1 MDPHSALAPPTAQAP
16 VERAP
21 AWWDWPAE
29 LVTGHAHAIMAG
41 APAGIERIAT
51 GNGLEIWSSEVRVF
65 LLAYGP
71 GGDSAEDRT
80 GSAG

>member
-1 MDPHSALAPPTAQAP
+1 
-16 VERAP
+16 
-21 AWWDWPAE
+21 
-29 LVTGHAHAIMAG
+29 LVTGRAHAIMAG